1 MESATL
7 TMSGNSGRRVSRH
20 TKGIHSW
27 PEDERPRERL
37 IRQGA
42 DALSEA
48 QLIAILLRTGRKE
61 STAVAVAVDLLKH
74 TDGLHGL
81 MSHGIAEICDVP
93 GIGPAKAAQLVAA
106 LELGRRASAYPL
118 STGQRVGSSQDIF
131 RHYQPLMRNLRREY
145 FKAILLDS
153 KNTII
158 KDVTISEGS
167 LAASIVHPREAFNA
181 AVRESAAAVV
191 FLHNHPSGDP
201 EPSEEDHGLT
211 HRLLASGEILG
222 IRVLDH
228 LIIGDGRYVS
238 FADQGWLVKAKD
250 PNHEITA

>member
-1 MESATL
+1 MSEHTNGRPSRPAT
-7 TMSGNSGRRVSRH
+7 
-20 TKGIHSW
+20 GIHSW

-37 IRQGA
+37 VRHGA
-42 DALSEA
+42 DTLSDA
-48 QLIAILLRTGRKE
+48 QLIAILLRTGLQN
-61 STAVAVAVDLLKH
+61 STAVAVAVDLLQR
-74 TDGLHGL
+74 TNGVQGLVNI
-81 MSHGIAEICDVP
+81 GIAEICDVP

-106 LELGRRASAYPL
+106 LELGRRASAHPL
-118 STGQRVGSSQDIF
+118 STGQRIGSSQDIY
-131 RHYQPLMRNLRREY
+131 RHYQPLMRTLRREY

-167 LAASIVHPREAFNA
+167 LNSSIVHPREAFNA

-201 EPSEEDHGLT
+201 EPSPEDHALT

-238 FADQGWLVKAKD
+238 FADQGWLVTPED
-250 PNHEITA
+250 SHGVMS